1 MWLVTDGLVFPC
13 IISLDGERSTGRSRS
28 LGGFWGTIEGGAVT
42 PGCCGKSTS
51 EASLVLTAR
60 TILRPLTLL
69 GKLLG
74 YSTIAAGAV
83 ILGCC
88 GKFTP
93 ETSAARRLI
102 SEFVAKSCG
111 MRETLRTVIPVT
123 PVRRALTTS
132 LLSHWTI
139 LRLCMYSTGCS
150 GNCI

>member
-1 MWLVTDGLVFPC
+1 M
-13 IISLDGERSTGRSRS
+13 
-28 LGGFWGTIEGGAVT
+28 

-74 YSTIAAGAV
+74 TIAAGAV
-83 ILGCC
+83 MLGCC

-102 SEFVAKSCG
+102 SESVAKSCG
-111 MRETLRTVIPVT
+111 MRETLRTVTPVT
-123 PVRRALTTS
+123 PARRAVVQGKPYIRM
-132 LLSHWTI
+132 LSI
-139 LRLCMYSTGCS
+139 VSRESAGAA
-150 GNCI
+150 